1 VEASRVSHRDPT
13 TSPAA
18 GLRRLRIDLYPDVL
32 VSRALDRVA
41 GNPIRWALTFIV
53 AADLI
58 GGTVFSLIEPKVSI
72 PDGMWWAFVSMST
85 VGYGDI
91 APHTTGIRFLALFVI
106 VMGIASTA
114 ILTAALAGR
123 IAAIRVMS
131 HEATP
136 ELDDDIDYLIGRLET
151 LKVNMKAR
159 ERNLRDSG

>member
-1 VEASRVSHRDPT
+1 VRGRN
-13 TSPAA
+13 
-18 GLRRLRIDLYPDVL
+18 IDLYPDVL
-32 VSRALDRVA
+32 ISRGLDRIA

-58 GGTVFSLIEPKVSI
+58 GGTVFSLVEPKVSI

-91 APHTTGIRFLALFVI
+91 APHSTGVRFLALFVI

-123 IAAIRVMS
+123 IAAIKVMS
-131 HEATP
+131 HESTP

-151 LKVNMKAR
+151 LKMNMKAR
-159 ERNLRDSG
+159 EQSLKEST